1 MWSGLYSL
9 DSYDYESACGAN
21 NDCFKISDQRAN
33 FAKKMQNA
41 KYRFFFIAAAFWQMQ
56 SKYRALNT
64 E

>member
-1 MWSGLYSL
+1 ML

-33 FAKKMQNA
+33 LAKKMQNA
-41 KYRFFFIAAAFWQMQ
+41 KHRFFFIAAGFWQMQ